1 MAGTDYVADQVPPN
15 LINVD
20 YALLFFFCPLSRG
33 QRLLEEKDAMHQEDM
48 EKESREV
55 FQHLQNAVSW
65 DCSLEK
71 ARSVS
76 IVADL
81 FRLPSIFVTSF
92 SFR

>member
-1 MAGTDYVADQVPPN
+1 MAGTDFVADQVPPN
-15 LINVD
+15 LIDVD
-20 YALLFFFCPLSRG
+20 YALLFFCPLSRG
-33 QRLLEEKDAMHQEDM
+33 QRLLEEKDAMHQEDI

-81 FRLPSIFVTSF
+81 FRFPSICVTLF